1 MKQPKKGL
9 GIITVLFGLP
19 ALLAIVAIL
28 SIPDVREST
37 TDVWGGLSLNLVTIN
52 ILLTVIV
59 RGIGGIIGGIM
70 LYKGMEKGYYICGV
84 VWGYFLL
91 TSLISLVVT
100 LSSDVLETWGMFA
113 NIAVVKLL
121 VMIVFS
127 TLILVSLYK
136 SFKINPEDN
145 NKSKIIE
152 NIETAD
158 V

>member
-37 TDVWGGLSLNLVTIN
+37 TGVWGGLSLNLVTIN

-84 VWGYFLL
+84 V
-91 TSLISLVVT
+91 
-100 LSSDVLETWGMFA
+100 
-113 NIAVVKLL
+113 
-121 VMIVFS
+121 
-127 TLILVSLYK
+127 
-136 SFKINPEDN
+136 
-145 NKSKIIE
+145 
-152 NIETAD
+152 
-158 V
+158 